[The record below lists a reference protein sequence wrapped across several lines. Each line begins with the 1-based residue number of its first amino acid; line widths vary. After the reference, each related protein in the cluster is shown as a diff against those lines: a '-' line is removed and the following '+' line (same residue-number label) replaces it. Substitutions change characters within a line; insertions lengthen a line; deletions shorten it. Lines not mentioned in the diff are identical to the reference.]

1 LSVARKVPCSR
12 PLTTEDRVTLDEAKA
27 ALQRGR
33 HVVLVLPPDVEQAA
47 AVWELVGAPAVI
59 VCADHGSAAEW
70 AAAAPAGV
78 RVHAVTGLSRATQIL
93 RTRAVPLLAGAVQDL
108 AALVARSVLKLDAIS
123 TVVVAWPE
131 TLVSGEHAAA
141 LDTLL
146 GETHEARRIVL
157 SWNPAALGDFLERHA
172 RRARRTGAARHGG
185 PAAVPPFSRRAA
197 RGPAAAFCGGPG
209 ARPHR
214 RARRRDRPAR
224 RRRCHRRRARAP
236 EPAVRTIRP
245 GRSGGGAA

>member
-1 LSVARKVPCSR
+1 MGVVGGDAG
-12 PLTTEDRVTLDEAKA
+12 AG
-27 ALQRGR
+27 QGRGR
-33 HVVLVLPPDVEQAA
+33 RGVVVPPRGGERAA
-47 AVWELVGAPAVI
+47 GVGGLGGHPAVI

-141 LDTLL
+141 
-146 GETHEARRIVL
+146 
-157 SWNPAALGDFLERHA
+157 
-172 RRARRTGAARHGG
+172 
-185 PAAVPPFSRRAA
+185 
-197 RGPAAAFCGGPG
+197 
-209 ARPHR
+209 
-214 RARRRDRPAR
+214 
-224 RRRCHRRRARAP
+224 
-236 EPAVRTIRP
+236 
-245 GRSGGGAA
+245 